1 LPPNPDAAI
10 TNTCRPEIID
20 MKILLASHLF
30 FPDHRAGTEVLV
42 LELAKSLRA
51 RGHEISIV
59 TCSRHN
65 EVDDTNDPWLSKD
78 LYDAFDVFRIHFG
91 IRNGK
96 RSAAH
101 HINSPKRID
110 LLRMVISET
119 TPDLVHFHH
128 INGFSAAAVSEVRK
142 SGLPVFFTATDFW
155 TICSRTSLYIPHQ
168 NAVCSGPESPAK
180 CLACA
185 RPELPAWVSSA
196 AIAMTGQTIAKLSD
210 TASQIYS
217 AKMRLTDITRHI
229 NTANGIFAAT
239 KFQADMLT
247 RYGVSGQHMQVI
259 PFGVKLGELPA
270 RAEIPAVPN
279 PDSPLKLVF
288 IGSLTH
294 IKGAHVLLEALEK
307 LPLEK
312 LRCLDIGIYGKTRDD
327 DVHYNSLLKD
337 HAARL
342 HGCVNFRGTFPHEQI
357 GSILRNADLCVVPS
371 LWYENAPLV
380 LCSAVAAGTPVIVS
394 NFGGMTEV
402 IREGVNGLQFT
413 ADNPDELAKIL
424 IDQIDNTAWLKNAA
438 SNHSS
443 TYRTPDDY
451 CNDIEAAYFSMTNSD
466 SDRLS

>member
-1 LPPNPDAAI
+1 
-10 TNTCRPEIID
+10 

-65 EVDDTNDPWLSKD
+65 EVDDVKDPWLSKD
-78 LYDAFDVFRIHFG
+78 SYDAFDVFHIHFG
-91 IRNGK
+91 TRNGK

-101 HINSPKRID
+101 HINSPKRIA
-110 LLRMVISET
+110 LLNEVIAQT

-128 INGFSAAAVSEVRK
+128 INGFSAAAISEVRK

-155 TICSRTSLYIPHQ
+155 TICSRTSLYVPHQ

-185 RPELPAWVSSA
+185 TPELPAWVSTT
-196 AIAMTGQTIAKLSD
+196 AIAIVGETAAKLSD

-217 AKMRLTDITRHI
+217 AKTRLADVSRHI
-229 NTANGIFAAT
+229 NAANGIFAAT
-239 KFQADMLT
+239 KFQAGMLT
-247 RYGVSGQHMQVI
+247 RYGVSGQHMQVV

-270 RAEIPAVPN
+270 RAEIPVIPS

-312 LRCLDIGIYGKTRDD
+312 LHCLDIGIYGKTRDD
-327 DVHYNSLLKD
+327 ESHYDALLKD

-342 HGCVNFRGTFPHEQI
+342 HGAVNFRGTFPHEQI

-413 ADNPDELAKIL
+413 AGNSDELAKIL
-424 IDQIDNTAWLKNAA
+424 IEQIDNTDWLSKAV
-438 SNHSS
+438 SHQSG
-443 TYRTPDDY
+443 TYRTPNDY
-451 CNDIEAAYFSMTNSD
+451 CNDIEAAYFSVITQD
-466 SDRLS
+466 GDRLP